1 MDHLF
6 DIASRGLVEMIILIA
21 FAMIAQN
28 KVICLK
34 NKIPFLLTGE
44 TDVEV
49 RLNALRLVQS
59 LLLDEGNFG
68 VVQELNEVVTYK

>member
-6 DIASRGLVEMIILIA
+6 DIASRGLVEMIILIVS
-21 FAMIAQN
+21 AMIAKN
-28 KVICLK
+28 KVIGLMNK
-34 NKIPFLLTGE
+34 NPFLLTGE
-44 TDVEV
+44 TDPEV